1 MFRPTAVSLV
11 EVLARIVLVYACL
24 LVLVRVTGKKE
35 LGQLSPMDF
44 LTILLLSETVS
55 PALTK
60 QDTSVTVGI
69 LAASTLLGMT
79 ALVDYVVFKSRRV
92 EDLLEGRPKILI
104 ENGRVNSGVLKKERI
119 SELELGMAIRREGV
133 DALEDVAKAV
143 LEPSGYVSVIKR
155 GR

>member
-1 MFRPTAVSLV
+1 
-11 EVLARIVLVYACL
+11 
-24 LVLVRVTGKKE
+24 
-35 LGQLSPMDF
+35 MDF

-92 EDLLEGRPKILI
+92 EDLLEGRPKTLI
-104 ENGRVNSGVLKKERI
+104 ENGRVNSSVLKKERI

-155 GR
+155 SR

>member
-1 MFRPTAVSLV
+1 VSLV
-11 EVLARIVLVYACL
+11 EVLVRIVLIYACL
-24 LVLVRVTGKKE
+24 LVLVRITGKKE

-69 LAASTLLGMT
+69 LAASTLLGLT
-79 ALVDYVVFKSRRV
+79 ALVDYIVFRSRRV
-92 EDLLEGRPKILI
+92 EDLLEGRPKTLI
-104 ENGRVNSGVLKKERI
+104 ENGRVNSSVLKEERI

-133 DALEDVAKAV
+133 DALADVAKAV

-155 GR
+155 HR